1 MPTILGNWMTTIP
14 GILTLVTVLFNI
26 WQTKTVDWAELQ
38 RALIGVGL
46 IFAKDFNMVGGT
58 RQQ

>member
-1 MPTILGNWMTTIP
+1 MLTNWMTTIP
-14 GILTLVTVLFNI
+14 GVLTLVTVLFQV

-46 IFAKDFNMVGGT
+46 IFAKDFNVTGGT
-58 RQQ
+58 R